1 MKTTSGGMQL
11 MEPVSPET
19 LLPSTGLW
27 PWWTGGILAAI
38 TVIGLC
44 IWLARRRGKI
54 DPAALR
60 RAAYQEA
67 LAGLDAVQTADPRD
81 AAVRVSLLLRRYL
94 SVAAADPALFETH
107 EEFISRHDALAALKP
122 EACIAACEHFTRLA
136 TLKYGPPRDDAEAG
150 DVVRDSRQLLETLH
164 SGFAA

>member
-1 MKTTSGGMQL
+1 MKPSSNGMQL

-19 LLPSTGLW
+19 LLPSIGLW
-27 PWWTGGILAAI
+27 PWWTGGILAVIAAI
-38 TVIGLC
+38 ALC
-44 IWLARRRGKI
+44 IWLARRRGKA
-54 DPAALR
+54 DPVALR

-81 AAVRVSLLLRRYL
+81 AAVRGSLVLRRYL

-122 EACIAACEHFTRLA
+122 EARSAACEHFTRLA
-136 TLKYGPPRDDAEAG
+136 TLKYGPPRADAEAG
-150 DVVRDSRQLLETLH
+150 DVVRDSRQVLETLH
-164 SGFAA
+164 TGFAA